1 MPGYGLTCAVSGVE
15 DIIKPKTVTD
25 KNRKNLTVKI
35 SGVVIDESADA
46 DPTSVISG
54 SDNGKVALTPTS
66 NAERSGRKE
75 KTQKASLRS
84 SRPIASKMEWWPLIS

>member
-35 SGVVIDESADA
+35 SESADA

-84 SRPIASKMEWWPLIS
+84 SRPIASKM

>member
-35 SGVVIDESADA
+35 SESADA

-54 SDNGKVALTPTS
+54 SDNGKVAVTPTS

-75 KTQKASLRS
+75 NTQKASLRS
-84 SRPIASKMEWWPLIS
+84 SRPIASKM

>member
-35 SGVVIDESADA
+35 SGVVDESADA

-54 SDNGKVALTPTS
+54 SDNGKVAVTPTS

-84 SRPIASKMEWWPLIS
+84 SRPIASKM

>member
-35 SGVVIDESADA
+35 SESADA

-75 KTQKASLRS
+75 NTQKASLRS
-84 SRPIASKMEWWPLIS
+84 SRPIASKM

>member
-35 SGVVIDESADA
+35 SESADA

-54 SDNGKVALTPTS
+54 SDNGKVAVTPTS

-84 SRPIASKMEWWPLIS
+84 SRPIASKM